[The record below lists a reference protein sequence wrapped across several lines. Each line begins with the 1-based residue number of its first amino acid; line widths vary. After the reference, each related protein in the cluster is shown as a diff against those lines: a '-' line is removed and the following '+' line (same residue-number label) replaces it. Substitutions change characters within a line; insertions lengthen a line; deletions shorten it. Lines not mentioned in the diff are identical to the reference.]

1 MKRSEIDGYL
11 VDTLWLV
18 VGPFLCR
25 LNPCGRRFAGVN
37 RCAVWSK
44 AGVGGIAGKHRP
56 WWHLHISIDGAKPWK
71 STF

>member
-44 AGVGGIAGKHRP
+44 AGVCGIAGKHRP
-56 WWHLHISIDGAKPWK
+56 W
-71 STF
+71 